1 MRKPRPLALLAAL
14 ALMLTPA
21 LAAHGQTL
29 GQTLGQTPPPRL
41 VGAKVTDSKGKPVGQ
56 IERVISGPGGQPLQ
70 VLVRVD
76 RILRTLPAEALTP
89 TPAGYASVLS
99 RAEIAALPPS
109 E

>member
-1 MRKPRPLALLAAL
+1 MRRPLALLAAL
-14 ALMLTPA
+14 ALTLTPA
-21 LAAHGQTL
+21 LIARA
-29 GQTLGQTPPPRL
+29 QTPAQAAGRTPPRL
-41 VGAKVTDSKGKPVGQ
+41 VGIKITDSKGKTVGP
-56 IERVISGPGGQPLQ
+56 IERVISGPDGQPLQ

-76 RILRTLPAEALTP
+76 RILRTLPADALTP

>member
-1 MRKPRPLALLAAL
+1 MSKPLALAAVLAL
-14 ALMLTPA
+14 ALVLPA
-21 LAAHGQTL
+21 HAQTSNA
-29 GQTLGQTPPPRL
+29 QTAVPRL
-41 VGAKVTDSKGKPVGQ
+41 AGAKVTDSKGKPVGQ

-89 TPAGYASVLS
+89 TPTGYASVLS

>member
-1 MRKPRPLALLAAL
+1 MRNLPALAILAAL
-14 ALMLTPA
+14 T
-21 LAAHGQTL
+21 LAAASLPARAQT
-29 GQTLGQTPPPRL
+29 TPPL
-41 VGAKVTDSKGKPVGQ
+41 AGAKVVDSKGKPVGQ

>member
-1 MRKPRPLALLAAL
+1 MRKLHTLALLAAF
-14 ALMLTPA
+14 AVAAASMSAAPA
-21 LAAHGQTL
+21 HSQA
-29 GQTLGQTPPPRL
+29 PPPL
-41 VGAKVTDSKGKPVGQ
+41 AGAKVTDSKGKPVGQ
-56 IERVISGPGGQPLQ
+56 IERVINGPGGQPLQ

-89 TPAGYASVLS
+89 TRDGYASVLS